1 MVHSGDL
8 GESAMQNDQRE
19 PSRDGTGVISL
30 QNEFLS
36 VSILPGAG
44 GNISEITD
52 RRTGRNWLWSN
63 PHIPFSDHRS
73 ADNYNREL
81 DSGGWDEILLSISPD
96 VVLLENKQRLQIPDH
111 GDLIRQNWSASD
123 SKDAAMSCHMQVSGQ
138 SPGYDF
144 SRHIA
149 LVDNEPRMSVRYS
162 FKNNEDFP
170 LPWYWCAHALI
181 AVEPGMR
188 IELPAAQPYLVEDST
203 GKLNPAERTRHWP
216 DLNVTEDNSVDLSD
230 CFPERGQG
238 IAFARKIFVEAPED
252 GAVSVTIPNSA
263 ERLTMRFDRE
273 LIPWLGLW
281 INNNGWSGCGSEP
294 YLNLGVEPGTTP
306 YDSVARAI
314 ENGAI
319 DWIQPG
325 EVRDWSLIVD
335 LAA

>member
-1 MVHSGDL
+1 MNS
-8 GESAMQNDQRE
+8 DQRE
-19 PSRDGTGVISL
+19 PPQDGTGMISL

-36 VSILPGAG
+36 VSVLPDAG

-63 PHIPFSDHRS
+63 PHIPFSSNRS

-81 DSGGWDEILLSISPD
+81 DSGGWDEILLSIAPD
-96 VVLLENKQRLQIPDH
+96 VLELENNQRLQIPDH
-111 GDLIRQNWSASD
+111 GDLIRKNWSVSD
-123 SKDAAMSCHMQVSGQ
+123 SKNPAMSCNTQVCGR

-149 LVDNEPRMSVRYS
+149 LADDEPRMSIRYS
-162 FKNNEDFP
+162 LRNNEESP

-181 AVEPGMR
+181 AVERGMK
-188 IELPAAQPYLVEDST
+188 IELPARQPYLTEDT
-203 GKLNPAERTRHWP
+203 AGKLNPAERVRRWP
-216 DLNVTEDNSVDLSD
+216 DLELAENNSVDLSD

-238 IAFARKIFVEAPED
+238 NAFAQKIFVETPED
-252 GAVSVTIPNSA
+252 GAVSITIPDSA
-263 ERLTMRFDRE
+263 ERLTMRFNRE
-273 LIPWLGLW
+273 QIPWLGLW
-281 INNNGWSGCGSEP
+281 INNESWSGCGSEP

-314 ENGAI
+314 ENDAI
-319 DWIQPG
+319 EWIQPG